1 MATAKDR
8 QVLFL
13 QRSTARKTILASLL
27 AASLLTGCQ
36 RRAYTDLYV
45 DSMAAE
51 IRDLEDQLYQYD
63 HEYRL
68 LEQELESL
76 RRRKAMQG
84 PQYDSVAPLE
94 AVPKQKPKDPVTK
107 PNDKSGDSS
116 RSGSKPKTDSQPS
129 TTPNTSESPASPPS
143 ILNQSQ
149 PFQFP
154 APTTDNLPAPNRTT
168 PPGSGSSSD
177 SPANTNSPG
186 DSRSPK
192 SESTDLDFNAG
203 ELIVPTI
210 TTGALAPPSLDVG
223 QRSATPDRDLEL
235 SLSQIELPSQ
245 LTVGRNNSAKITTA
259 VQVVT
264 DKRIVELAFHPAL
277 SRAVSFDDDNQ
288 DDGLYLV
295 LQPKNEQGQVVAIPG
310 AIVVELYD
318 PSRDAANAAIGRW
331 SYSAVEVEGKIQ
343 PIGSKQGIHL
353 TLPWNGPNPKS
364 DRVAV
369 VVTMQL
375 ENGRKVIGKREIFL
389 NSGNGLKTVW
399 TPRANRGDVQPAAGF
414 APAGPKQLDVGPG
427 PNSAVI
433 RASAE
438 IAAPSSSHGLPNGN
452 HPVQSVGS
460 YPAPESAPTPKF
472 ER

>member
-1 MATAKDR
+1 MATSKEL

-13 QRSTARKTILASLL
+13 QRSTARKTLLASLL
-27 AASLLTGCQ
+27 ASSLLTGCQ
-36 RRAYTDLYV
+36 RRAHTDLYV

-76 RRRKAMQG
+76 RRRKMQNG
-84 PQYDSVAPLE
+84 QYDLIAPLE
-94 AVPKQKPKDPVTK
+94 VVPKQKNNEPKASPDNKLKTPGS
-107 PNDKSGDSS
+107 D
-116 RSGSKPKTDSQPS
+116 SGSQPKAESSPATPPSSSQ
-129 TTPNTSESPASPPS
+129 TPASPPS
-143 ILNQSQ
+143 ILNNPQ

-154 APTTDNLPAPNRTT
+154 APSSDNLPAPNRTT
-168 PPGSGSSSD
+168 TPGNGAGSSSGA
-177 SPANTNSPG
+177 PTNGNS
-186 DSRSPK
+186 SK
-192 SESTDLDFNAG
+192 SESTDIEFNAG

-210 TTGALAPPSLDVG
+210 TTGALTPPSLDVG
-223 QRSATPDRDLEL
+223 QRSATPEKDLEL

-245 LTVGRNNSAKITTA
+245 LTGGRNNSAKITTA

-277 SRAVSFDDDNQ
+277 SRAVSFDDDNK

-295 LQPKNEQGQVVAIPG
+295 LQPKNEQGQVVAITG
-310 AIVVELYD
+310 AITVEVFD
-318 PSRDAANAAIGRW
+318 PTRDAKNAIGRW
-331 SYSAVEVEGKIQ
+331 SYSAIEIEGKIQ

-364 DRVAV
+364 DRVV
-369 VVTMQL
+369 VTVTMQL

-399 TPRANRGDVQPAAGF
+399 TPRANRAEVQSAAGVAPAANGR
-414 APAGPKQLDVGPG
+414 QLQGLPDSS
-427 PNSAVI
+427 SAVI

-438 IAAPSSSHGLPNGN
+438 FTDQKSSGSIHSGG

-460 YPAPESAPTPKF
+460 YPAPESAPLPQF

>member
-1 MATAKDR
+1 M
-8 QVLFL
+8 FG
-13 QRSTARKTILASLL
+13 LL
-27 AASLLTGCQ
+27 ATGLLTGCQ
-36 RRAYTDLYV
+36 RRAHTDLYV

-84 PQYDSVAPLE
+84 GQYDSVAPLE
-94 AVPKQKPKDPVTK
+94 VVPKQKSKDEATSPKSQS
-107 PNDKSGDSS
+107 NDSNNVGA
-116 RSGSKPKTDSQPS
+116 KPKTEAPKDAG
-129 TTPNTSESPASPPS
+129 TGKTETPASPPS
-143 ILNQSQ
+143 ILNNSQ

-154 APTTDNLPAPNRTT
+154 APSSDNLPAPNRTT
-168 PPGSGSSSD
+168 PPSLNNPTTPS
-177 SPANTNSPG
+177 N
-186 DSRSPK
+186 SPK
-192 SESTDLDFNAG
+192 SESTDFEINAG

-210 TTGALAPPSLDVG
+210 TTGSLTPPSLDVS
-223 QRSATPDRDLEL
+223 QRSATPEKDLEL

-245 LTVGRNNSAKITTA
+245 LTVGRSNSAKISTA

-310 AIVVELYD
+310 AIVIEVFD
-318 PSRDAANAAIGRW
+318 PSRDAANPNSANAMIGRW
-331 SYSAVEVEGKIQ
+331 SYSAYEVEGKIQ

-364 DRVAV
+364 DRV
-369 VVTMQL
+369 VVTATLQL
-375 ENGRKVIGKREIFL
+375 ENGRKVVGKREIFL

-399 TPRANRGDVQPAAGF
+399 TPRANRGEVQPAAGT
-414 APAGPKQLDVGPG
+414 APAGLKPMGG
-427 PNSAVI
+427 GNSSAVI

-438 IAAPSSSHGLPNGN
+438 SSEQSSSTNWPNTN

-460 YPAPESAPTPKF
+460 YPAPESAPLPKF